1 VIVLG
6 IESSCDET
14 AAAVVRDG
22 AEVLSSVV
30 ATQEDLHSPYGGV
43 VPEVASRAHAERIT
57 AIVAAACERSGVQPP
72 ELDGIAVTSRPG
84 LIGSLLV
91 GLSAAKALS
100 LAWDL
105 PLAPV
110 DHVAAHVYSC
120 RMTGAE
126 WPYAA
131 LVASGGHTS
140 IYRAAG
146 PLEISLLGSTVDD
159 AAGEAFDKVAAILGL
174 GFPGGP
180 AVSKAAAEGD
190 PSAVKFPRPMLNS
203 GDLDF
208 SFSGLKTAVL
218 YHVEKLGGAAAL
230 DDRTRSGVAASFESA
245 AVDVLT
251 SKLFAAARRE
261 MLSTVAVGGGVA
273 ANRRLR
279 ETVSE
284 RGRGLSVKVVFPPM
298 ELCTDNA
305 AMVAGIGYHLLE
317 DGIDERL
324 AADASARVSVG

>member
-1 VIVLG
+1 VKVLG

-14 AAAVVRDG
+14 AAAVVSGGGDI
-22 AEVLSSVV
+22 LSSVV
-30 ATQEDLHSPYGGV
+30 ATQEELHSPYGGV

-57 AIVAAACERSGVQPP
+57 AIVAEAMERSGVRAE
-72 ELDGIAVTSRPG
+72 ELGGIAATSRPG

-100 LAWDL
+100 LAWGL
-105 PLAPV
+105 PLVTV

-120 RMTGAE
+120 RMAGAE
-126 WPYAA
+126 WPFAA

-140 IYRAAG
+140 LYRAAG
-146 PLEISLLGSTVDD
+146 PMEITLLGSTVDD
-159 AAGEAFDKVAAILGL
+159 AAGEAFDKVSAILGL

-180 AVSKAAAEGD
+180 AVSQSATEGD

-218 YHVEKLGGAAAL
+218 YHVKGLGGAEALGDAARA
-230 DDRTRSGVAASFESA
+230 DVAASFEA
-245 AVDVLT
+245 AVVEVLAA
-251 SKLFAAARRE
+251 KLFDAARRE
-261 MLSTVAVGGGVA
+261 KLGTVAVGGGVA
-273 ANRRLR
+273 ANGRLR
-279 ETVSE
+279 EEIRE
-284 RGRGLSVKVVFPPM
+284 RGRRSSVEVVFPPR

-305 AMVAGIGYHLLE
+305 AMVAGLGHHLL
-317 DGIDERL
+317 DGGLDERL
-324 AADASARVSVG
+324 SADASARVSVT